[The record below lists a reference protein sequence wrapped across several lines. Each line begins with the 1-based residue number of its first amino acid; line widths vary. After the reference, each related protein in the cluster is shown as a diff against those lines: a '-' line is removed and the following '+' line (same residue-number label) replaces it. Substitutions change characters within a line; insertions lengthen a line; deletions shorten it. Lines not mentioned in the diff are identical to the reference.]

1 MEDAP
6 ASAVPADPSISRRLS
21 AVRIIPA
28 SPAEVFAVLRDP
40 QGHVAIDSSGM
51 LQSAE
56 GDTVTGVDDRFLV
69 HMDRESLGDYDLGH
83 YDVTVVI
90 TAFEPDTQIEWTIEG
105 NMDPEIGHRYGYLL
119 RDIGDATEVESYY
132 DWNSAHPDWRDSG
145 VLPVLD
151 QKALRATLGI
161 LERAVR
167 RGYVR

>member
-1 MEDAP
+1 MADSTAP
-6 ASAVPADPSISRRLS
+6 VEPTDPAASRRLA
-21 AVRIIPA
+21 AVRTIPA
-28 SPAEVFAVLRDP
+28 APMEIFDVLCDP

-56 GDTVTGVDDRFLV
+56 GETVTGVDDRFVV

-90 TAFEPDTQIEWTIEG
+90 TAFEPHSQIEWTIEG
-105 NMDPEIGHRYGYLL
+105 NMDPQIGHRYGYLL
-119 RDIGDATEVESYY
+119 REIDGATEVESYY